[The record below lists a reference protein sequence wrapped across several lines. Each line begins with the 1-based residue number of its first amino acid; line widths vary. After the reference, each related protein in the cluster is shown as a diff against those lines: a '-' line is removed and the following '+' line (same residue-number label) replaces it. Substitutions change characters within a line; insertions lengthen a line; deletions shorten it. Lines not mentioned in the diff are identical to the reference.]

1 MMRRTLIMFCLLLL
15 AGCTEDPVAPAPAKT
30 NQKVRPAATK
40 PQQEEIVADQAMEK
54 FAYSPIGQRDP
65 FESLLRKEEQAR
77 KAQVPLT
84 PLEKFDLGQFRMI
97 ALLIGKGDPR
107 AMVSAPDGKNYI
119 LKPGLKIGKND
130 GVIVDITSS
139 GVIVEEQTFD
149 LAGKLLKSRQTISM
163 PQKKTL

>member
-1 MMRRTLIMFCLLLL
+1 MMRRTVIFFCLFLL
-15 AGCTEDPVAPAPAKT
+15 AGCAEEPVTSAPPKT
-30 NQKVRPAATK
+30 NQKVRPAATN
-40 PQQEEIVADQAMEK
+40 PQQEEIVPEKAVEK
-54 FAYSPIGQRDP
+54 FAYSPIGKRDP

-77 KAQVPLT
+77 KSQVPLT

-97 ALLIGKGDPR
+97 ALLIGKGEPR